1 MLVLGDIFPY
11 VITVGS
17 WRLIGGKFDRLHVT
31 AKIVLVYRTIV
42 YLGLFR
48 VSSSFFRS
56 AILDLLDSGVCH
68 VVGEVLNVGDIA
80 LG

>member
-1 MLVLGDIFPY
+1 MLLLGDIFPY
-11 VITVGS
+11 DITVGS
-17 WRLIGGKFDRLHVT
+17 WRLIGGKFDRLHLT
-31 AKIVLVYRTIV
+31 AKIVRTIV

-56 AILDLLDSGVCH
+56 AILDLLDSGACH
-68 VVGEVLNVGDIA
+68 VVGDVLNVRDIA